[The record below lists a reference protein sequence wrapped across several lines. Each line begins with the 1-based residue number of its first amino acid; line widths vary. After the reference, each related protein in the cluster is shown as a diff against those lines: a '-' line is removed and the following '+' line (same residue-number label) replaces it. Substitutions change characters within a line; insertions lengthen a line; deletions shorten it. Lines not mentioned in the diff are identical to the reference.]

1 MCIQVDTSVYV
12 VGVNRGV
19 YRCSVCVS
27 LRGCCA
33 MTRRPWRKWIC
44 PSVGEPRSYVG
55 ELCGCT
61 VGGLVR

>member
-1 MCIQVDTSVYV
+1 MCIQVYTSVYIV
-12 VGVNRGV
+12 SVNRGV
-19 YRCSVCVS
+19 YRCSVCAS

-33 MTRRPWRKWIC
+33 MTRRKWIC

-61 VGGLVR
+61 FGGLVS